1 MSRIAILDCHEHD
14 PGLKI
19 LFPEADYYVF
29 MKGCYKGEIYNKHNI
44 CPHYHDIDFNI
55 FDKINDTKYD
65 SLMIV
70 CNIYDGMLK
79 YNGVIK
85 TSFFKD
91 SNLKFLD
98 KVMLLL
104 LKNNFKNVFL
114 FDNYDYNYD
123 PNIISDISDV
133 YEHIIKT
140 KNLLFFK
147 RNFTPMRILHAH
159 GNVSSPQ
166 TMDDLHRQCCYK
178 AIEYKQNV
186 FPFPY
191 IMFGKFCNI
200 DTIISTPPTYNER
213 IPRVFFSGTLFDHE
227 DPVYGIFRNRRKT
240 MEKITR
246 LIHIDYTN
254 NLPHDVFLST
264 LSKYKYALDL
274 LGVGDPNI
282 RTFEILS
289 SNSLRIAER
298 SNLTWNFDD
307 DFCEETY
314 FSDEIELVNKLLL
327 LENNPD
333 LYTRCLEKQKYIVST
348 YMNVSALR
356 NYISEKMK

>member
-1 MSRIAILDCHEHD
+1 MSRIAILDCHEQD

-44 CPHYHDIDFNI
+44 CPHYHDIEFNV

-70 CNIYDGMLK
+70 YNIYDGILK
-79 YNGVIK
+79 YNGITK
-85 TSFFKD
+85 TTFFKE
-91 SNLKFLD
+91 SNLIFLD
-98 KVMLLL
+98 KVMLLI

-123 PNIISDISDV
+123 SNIISSVSEV
-133 YEHIIKT
+133 YGHIIKT
-140 KNLLFFK
+140 KNILFFK
-147 RNFTPMRILHAH
+147 RNFNKDIH
-159 GNVSSPQ
+159 
-166 TMDDLHRQCCYK
+166 Y
-178 AIEYKQNV
+178 EQNV

-191 IMFGKFCNI
+191 IMFGNFCNI
-200 DTIISTPPTYNER
+200 NTLISTPPTRNII
-213 IPRVFFSGTLFDHE
+213 IPRVFFSGTLFEHN

-246 LIHIDYTN
+246 FINVDYQN
-254 NLPHDVFLST
+254 NLPHDVFLSA
-264 LSKYKYALDL
+264 LSNYKYSLDL

-282 RTFEILS
+282 RTFEILW
-289 SNSLRIAER
+289 SNSLRLAER
-298 SNLTWNFDD
+298 SNLKWNFDD

-314 FSDEIELVNKLLL
+314 FSNEMELFNKLML
-327 LENNPD
+327 LEND
-333 LYTRCLEKQKYIVST
+333 TALYNKCLQKQKYIVST

-356 NYISEKMK
+356 NYIEEKMK